1 MALVLHHYEGSLFSE
16 KIRLMLGYY
25 GLSWE
30 SVEISPIIRG
40 RRSCP
45 SPAYRRTPVLQDGA
59 DIFCDTHAISEYLD
73 VLCPERPWRPGPLP
87 MHRGASRSVPI
98 PTSFRSLWPCASNL
112 RRWRP

>member
-30 SVEISPIIRG
+30 SVEISPIMPR
-40 RRSCP
+40 
-45 SPAYRRTPVLQDGA
+45 PALMPLTGGYRRTPVLQDGA

-73 VLCPERPWRPGPLP
+73 VLCPEKALAPRALA
-87 MHRGASRSVPI
+87 HAS
-98 PTSFRSLWPCASNL
+98 
-112 RRWRP
+112 